1 MSFDSR
7 QYMLERAMRNV
18 RTGLAVLLFSAVC
31 LVTGAHGQLTPSA
44 DSYTN
49 TAATTANYGAKTLL
63 AVESS
68 QTSYIQFDLSG
79 IPSGYTGA
87 NVTKA
92 SLKLYVNAVTTAG
105 SFNVDY
111 VNGSWSESTF

>member
-1 MSFDSR
+1 
-7 QYMLERAMRNV
+7 MRNV

-31 LVTGAHGQLTPSA
+31 LVTGAYGQLTPSA

-68 QTSYIQFDLSG
+68 QT
-79 IPSGYTGA
+79 
-87 NVTKA
+87 
-92 SLKLYVNAVTTAG
+92 
-105 SFNVDY
+105 
-111 VNGSWSESTF
+111 